1 MWGLVPLFWPLLKPA
16 GAVEILAHRMVWS
29 LVFVAAALA
38 VVRRW
43 AWIGELVRQ
52 PRRLA
57 LITVAAAVI
66 TVNWGVYIW
75 SVNSGHVVE
84 ASLGYFINPL
94 VTIAIGVLLLKE
106 RLRPVQW
113 AAVGIGALAVVVL
126 TVGYGRPPWI
136 SLCLAFS
143 FATYGLVKKKVN
155 LGGVESLAAE
165 TAIQFLPALGYLV
178 WLGAQGE
185 STFGAEGAGHA
196 LLLAATGIVTALPW
210 SASAPRRSAC
220 RCPRWGCCSTWRRS
234 SSSCSA
240 SSTSRRPC
248 RRSAGPGSPWCG
260 WRSPCSPGTPCAPPA
275 APPAR
280 CPAVAP
286 VRATRPCR
294 RAPEGRAGRRA
305 AERGGGG
312 QGAGDQALARGRDGV
327 VGAVPYNG
335 AHDAD
340 TYAGH
345 AGALEGRRRRGRPHA
360 QADFWAAAL
369 HYVVEDNSPLIEK
382 LLAAGAVPEALTVE
396 SHGRRAW
403 RDLAAVRHPDDPYE
417 EESGT
422 GRGRRL
428 LFQRVPEEKTVK
440 NRLHLDLH
448 PGVDRRD
455 EESARLEGLGARVLR
470 RVEEPS
476 GSWVVM
482 ADPEGNE
489 FCLH

>member
-38 VVRRW
+38 VIRRW

-94 VTIAIGVLLLKE
+94 VTIAMGVLLLKE

-136 SLCLAFS
+136 SLVLAFS

-178 WLGAQGE
+178 WLGSQGE

-196 LLLAATGIVTALPW
+196 LLLAATGIVTALPLVCFG
-210 SASAPRRSAC
+210 AAAIRVPL
-220 RCPRWGCCSTWRRS
+220 STL
-234 SSSCSA
+234 
-240 SSTSRRPC
+240 
-248 RRSAGPGSPWCG
+248 GLLQYL
-260 WRSPCSPGTPCAPPA
+260 
-275 APPAR
+275 
-280 CPAVAP
+280 AP
-286 VRATRPCR
+286 VFQFLLGILYFKEAMPPERWAGFALVWLALTLLTWDALRTAR
-294 RAPEGRAGRRA
+294 RAARALSGRRA
-305 AERGGGG
+305 
-312 QGAGDQALARGRDGV
+312 GAGDTSVPPGAG
-327 VGAVPYNG
+327 GAVP
-335 AHDAD
+335 ATAPLSE
-340 TYAGH
+340 AE
-345 AGALEGRRRRGRPHA
+345 AGAAKALETKP
-360 QADFWAAAL
+360 
-369 HYVVEDNSPLIEK
+369 
-382 LLAAGAVPEALTVE
+382 
-396 SHGRRAW
+396 
-403 RDLAAVRHPDDPYE
+403 
-417 EESGT
+417 
-422 GRGRRL
+422 
-428 LFQRVPEEKTVK
+428 
-440 NRLHLDLH
+440 
-448 PGVDRRD
+448 
-455 EESARLEGLGARVLR
+455 
-470 RVEEPS
+470 
-476 GSWVVM
+476 
-482 ADPEGNE
+482 
-489 FCLH
+489 